1 MVGSSDPAPA
11 SILQGWGVPSSPLL
25 YPFSISGVCEY
36 PIHRVMVNWDPP
48 ISPVIHLPG
57 AIQKGN
63 TSTPLQYTVVYTG
76 ILTLIEER
84 NVEEIFFVEKFRVHI
99 LDYPGTVYSLF

>member
-48 ISPVIHLPG
+48 ISQVIHVAG
-57 AIQKGN
+57 AIQNYITERLISFSG
-63 TSTPLQYTVVYTG
+63 G
-76 ILTLIEER
+76 TLGGVI
-84 NVEEIFFVEKFRVHI
+84 
-99 LDYPGTVYSLF
+99 YPSV